1 MPRLL
6 PPRSVGAALGIC
18 WDKEREPQLVGSLAR
33 LVATTG
39 GRSPWEWLWGHGDLS
54 YRSTVG
60 VVTGSGSRNRGESK
74 NPEGRIGW
82 PVPAAQ
88 NLTLLPGRGTVDA
101 HSRY

>member
-60 VVTGSGSRNRGESK
+60 VVTGSGRVTEVS
-74 NPEGRIGW
+74 PRILRAGSDGQC
-82 PVPAAQ
+82 PQ
-88 NLTLLPGRGTVDA
+88 LRT
-101 HSRY
+101 

>member
-18 WDKEREPQLVGSLAR
+18 WDKEGEPQLVGSLAR

-39 GRSPWEWLWGHGDLS
+39 GRSLWEWLWGHGDLS

-60 VVTGSGSRNRGESK
+60 VVTGSASRKGGESK
-74 NPEGRIGW
+74 NPEGAERMASARSSE
-82 PVPAAQ
+82 PNPAAW
-88 NLTLLPGRGTVDA
+88 PGNCRCTFEI
-101 HSRY
+101 